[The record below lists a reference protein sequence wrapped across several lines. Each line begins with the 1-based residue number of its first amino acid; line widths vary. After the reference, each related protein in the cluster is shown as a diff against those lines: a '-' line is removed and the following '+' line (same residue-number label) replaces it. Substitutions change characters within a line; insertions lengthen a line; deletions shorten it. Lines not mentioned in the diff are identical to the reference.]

1 MPFRPIPANSAGQQP
16 LLNHDC
22 LTCRLTKARRAEKGH
37 LRMLGKLFKK
47 KKAEEAPAEGD
58 EDEKKSTE
66 KSESAEGEST
76 AEEPKKGFGKKFLL
90 MAGAGGLVLLLAIG
104 GGVYY
109 FFFMGSGDETQLAEA
124 KHEVP
129 LTPPDVAYYDVP
141 DIIVNIQTAD
151 GAPAYLKVG
160 LSLELDTQEEKAGMQ
175 ALMPR
180 VVDQFQGYL
189 RELRVDDLKGSA
201 GVMRLKEELL
211 RRINVAAAPYKV
223 RDVLLKEMIIQ

>member
-1 MPFRPIPANSAGQQP
+1 
-16 LLNHDC
+16 
-22 LTCRLTKARRAEKGH
+22 
-37 LRMLGKLFKK
+37 MLGKLFKK
-47 KKAEEAPAEGD
+47 KKAEEAPADGD
-58 EDEKKSTE
+58 EAEKPAE
-66 KSESAEGEST
+66 KSDGGEGE
-76 AEEPKKGFGKKFLL
+76 AAGEEPKKGFGKKFLL